1 LSNNTRPPLE
11 SSNDR
16 ESHSNNL
23 TYYERSQAFNPL
35 VSFLHGTRY
44 KHLLNV
50 FDALSSEDSLR
61 VVDIG
66 CAHAKVFQLLNSR
79 FKITYVGIELDKNF
93 AAVAEQRYGT
103 FKDFKIINGLV
114 QDFYS
119 ELENADVVL
128 ALETLEHIPEHI
140 VVRVIE
146 GIVQANPKVF
156 MCSVPNEVGPIISIK
171 NVGSLL
177 MGYTR
182 HKEYKWSETFFAG
195 IFNLDKVETHGT
207 THKGFDWRWL
217 AQTIRHNMKIT
228 KIHSTPISWLPKT
241 LSASIIFVC
250 VLK

>member
-1 LSNNTRPPLE
+1 MTNNTRRTLE
-11 SSNDR
+11 SSNNS
-16 ESHSNNL
+16 ESNSNNL
-23 TYYERSQAFNPL
+23 TYYERNQAFNPL
-35 VSFLHGTRY
+35 VSFLHSIRY
-44 KHLLNV
+44 KHLLNL
-50 FDALSSEDSLR
+50 FNDLSSEARLR

-79 FKITYVGIELDKNF
+79 FNITYVGIELDKNF
-93 AAVAEQRYGT
+93 AAVAEQRYGS
-103 FKDFKIINGLV
+103 FENFKIINGLI

-119 ELENADVVL
+119 ELDNADVVL
-128 ALETLEHIPEHI
+128 ALETLEHIPEHT

-146 GIVQANPKVF
+146 KIAEANPKVF
-156 MCSVPNEVGPIISIK
+156 MCSVPNEVGPIIWIK

-195 IFNLDKVETHGT
+195 IFNLDMVETHGT

-228 KIHSTPISWLPKT
+228 RIHSTPIDWLPKT
-241 LSASIIFVC
+241 MSPSIIFVC
-250 VLK
+250 ALK

>member
-1 LSNNTRPPLE
+1 MTNNDSPPLN
-11 SSNDR
+11 SSDEAR
-16 ESHSNNL
+16 SNSDSV
-23 TYYERSQAFNPL
+23 TYYEKNQAFNPL
-35 VSFLHGTRY
+35 VGFLHGIRY
-44 KHLLNV
+44 KHLLTLFN
-50 FDALSSEDSLR
+50 DIASDDRLR

-79 FKITYVGIELDKNF
+79 FKIRYVGIELDRNF
-93 AAVAEQRYGT
+93 AEVAAQRYGA
-103 FKDFKIINGLV
+103 FENFKIINGLI
-114 QDFYS
+114 QDHYS
-119 ELENADVVL
+119 ELENADVIL

-140 VVRVIE
+140 VVRIIE
-146 GIVQANPKVF
+146 KIAQMSPKVF
-156 MCSVPNEVGPIISIK
+156 MCSVPNEVGPIIWLK

-195 IFNLDKVETHGT
+195 IFNLDRVETHGT

-228 KIHSTPISWLPKT
+228 NIHSTPISWLLKT
-241 LSASIIFVC
+241 LSASIIFIC